1 MTFQMIATWARLG
14 WIPMSA
20 RTRVFAVAAAAA
32 VVVIGA
38 VVGVTLF
45 QTRGETTTAA
55 GSVTKPRPGVP
66 PLLFDF
72 GVRADAET
80 QALARGA
87 VLLKRGKRAAAAAIF
102 GHYHSTQ
109 AQIGAAFARW
119 PDGSLDA
126 IKQIWKDRVTTVF
139 VNQGH
144 YAKDPAVFSRY
155 VPADVRLERI
165 GDFAELPEDQ
175 FQSMIH
181 SSSKGK

>member
-1 MTFQMIATWARLG
+1 MLENVEKRF
-14 WIPMSA
+14 P
-20 RTRVFAVAAAAA
+20 
-32 VVVIGA
+32 
-38 VVGVTLF
+38 
-45 QTRGETTTAA
+45 
-55 GSVTKPRPGVP
+55 
-66 PLLFDF
+66 
-72 GVRADAET
+72 AD
-80 QALARGA
+80 
-87 VLLKRGKRAAAAAIF
+87 
-102 GHYHSTQ
+102 HYVMVDDKLR
-109 AQIGAAFARW
+109 I
-119 PDGSLDA
+119 LDA